1 MERRKVKTERGGIE
15 GETWRAE
22 KHALFGTHDATSV
35 CYGYLLLYM
44 IHLCCSIIT

>member
-1 MERRKVKTERGGIE
+1 MERREVKTERGGIE

-22 KHALFGTHDATSV
+22 KHALFGTQDATSV

-44 IHLCCSIIT
+44 ITCAAV